1 MKRFFGIL
9 MMVIAMMTVTTNV
22 CAQAPNQ
29 KQRLSREQLARELS
43 TSLEIWGLM
52 KRPTLSLSRPILIIR
67 KRYGLSSSP
76 SSQEGEMKTDA
87 QTEQEIKQRFEM
99 SEKILN
105 IRQKYYKKYSQ
116 FLSQQQIQRVY
127 ELERQ
132 MMRRFA
138 QRGSRRERVEDGKTR
153 QKCRDLHSRSKKQ
166 NRFSVIIY

>member
-1 MKRFFGIL
+1 MKKILGIL

-29 KQRLSREQLARELS
+29 KQRLSREQLAEKQAQYIAHDLGLDEK
-43 TSLEIWGLM
+43 TSSKFIDTYAECQKEVWALGPRLHH
-52 KRPTLSLSRPILIIR
+52 K
-67 KRYGLSSSP
+67 K
-76 SSQEGEMKTDA
+76 GEVKTDA

-116 FLSQQQIQRVY
+116 FLTQQQIQRVY

-132 MMRRFA
+132 MMKRFA
-138 QRGSRRERVEDGKTR
+138 QKGPRKDMGKDGKPR
-153 QKCRDLHSRSKKQ
+153 ARR
-166 NRFSVIIY
+166 NF